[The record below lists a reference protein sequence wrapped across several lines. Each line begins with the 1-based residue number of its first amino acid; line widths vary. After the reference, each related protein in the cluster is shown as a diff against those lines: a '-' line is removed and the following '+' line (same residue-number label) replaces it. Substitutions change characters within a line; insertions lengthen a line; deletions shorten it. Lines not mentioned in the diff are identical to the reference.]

1 MQSVSEF
8 LKRASD
14 RNGFYRERFE
24 EKKLP
29 TEHSNIIIMPFFG
42 DLRSMSIMS
51 MVLLHRYRNECKNS
65 KYFILASWPGFEGFF
80 PYVDEYWSLTDES
93 ILSRFYEQSEGLRNK
108 SDLSTIYLRNLN
120 EFFRDVIDYKEIL
133 PFYNLGLTADFF
145 KKFTTPKI
153 FLPFVPSTSVLG
165 KEFNRDLTVKA
176 GYKVFIHPSKFAK
189 QWHNG
194 RSKNAVAKKDFW
206 IQLCEKLLENN
217 FMPVIWQNY
226 MSYDISP
233 EFVGRCIFVGEKD
246 IIRVLS
252 SVRATGCVLD
262 VFNSLSRLSIMARC
276 PFLAVDERS
285 RYSNLKEYEIDDLC
299 GKNIPHEYIYTFST
313 IITDGGPLSWNQDI
327 FPSVIQKLN
336 TFLPLLDRDTWP
348 STGESCEVISYK
360 KNVRVVKQKKIGTHF
375 IKIPKD

>member
-1 MQSVSEF
+1 
-8 LKRASD
+8 
-14 RNGFYRERFE
+14 
-24 EKKLP
+24 
-29 TEHSNIIIMPFFG
+29 
-42 DLRSMSIMS
+42 
-51 MVLLHRYRNECKNS
+51 
-65 KYFILASWPGFEGFF
+65 
-80 PYVDEYWSLTDES
+80 
-93 ILSRFYEQSEGLRNK
+93 
-108 SDLSTIYLRNLN
+108 
-120 EFFRDVIDYKEIL
+120 
-133 PFYNLGLTADFF
+133 
-145 KKFTTPKI
+145 
-153 FLPFVPSTSVLG
+153 
-165 KEFNRDLTVKA
+165 
-176 GYKVFIHPSKFAK
+176 
-189 QWHNG
+189 
-194 RSKNAVAKKDFW
+194 
-206 IQLCEKLLENN
+206 
-217 FMPVIWQNY
+217 MPVIWQNY

-233 EFVGRCIFVGEKD
+233 EFVGRCIFVVEKD

-299 GKNIPHEYIYTFST
+299 GTNIPHEYIYTFST